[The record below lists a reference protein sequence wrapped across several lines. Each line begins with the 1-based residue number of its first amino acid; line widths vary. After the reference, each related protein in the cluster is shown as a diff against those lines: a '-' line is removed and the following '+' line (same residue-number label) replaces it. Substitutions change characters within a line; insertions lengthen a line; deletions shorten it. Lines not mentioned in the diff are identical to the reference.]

1 MPRIVVAKEELQTWL
16 TTEIRKV
23 EGCEE
28 CSFGG
33 IVRLRESDEFGCN
46 WSDDI
51 VLRATDVPPEIYK
64 PAATKVMVEARSKF
78 NIA

>member
-1 MPRIVVAKEELQTWL
+1 MPRSVVTKEELQVWL
-16 TTEIRKV
+16 TTEIRKI

-33 IVRLRESDEFGCN
+33 IVLLREPDEIGCN
-46 WSDDI
+46 WSDNI
-51 VLRATDVPPEIYK
+51 FLRATGVPPEIYR
-64 PAATKVMVEARSKF
+64 PAVAKVMVEARSKF